1 MVYIFFGSRNGIIT
15 VPAQKITS
23 PTEPAQNISS
33 SSNETNQMF
42 GYGMSKGVDI
52 DGNGFL
58 DIAIGSPNSDQVF
71 VYKSYPVIRPNCS
84 IVPPNDQIQRTN
96 SSFNFIISCEYESN
110 SNITIK
116 PKVKIHASI
125 KLDAA
130 FNRAYF
136 AKKDGEKKM
145 NKMEFNDSLPF
156 KKSFSADYTF
166 LAEHVFNPI
175 NIEVVYNVSN
185 DFRNHI
191 DPSEVQ
197 SKPSR
202 YL

>member
-1 MVYIFFGSRNGIIT
+1 
-15 VPAQKITS
+15 
-23 PTEPAQNISS
+23 
-33 SSNETNQMF
+33 MF

-84 IVPPNDQIQRTN
+84 IDLPNDQIQRMN
-96 SSFNFIISCEYESN
+96 SSFDFKICCKYESN

-116 PKVKIHASI
+116 SDVKIHASI
-125 KLDAA
+125 KLDAS

-136 AKKDGEKKM
+136 AKKDEEKKS
-145 NKMEFNDSLPF
+145 NKKEFNASLPF
-156 KKSFSADYTF
+156 CKSFPTVYTY

-175 NIEVVYNVSN
+175 DIEVVYDVLN

-191 DPSEVQ
+191 DPNEHSEVQ